1 MSAVIKKFIP
11 EKIAEKTIPKP
22 ITRPPVTE
30 HANESGSNMV
40 DVKSAS
46 TDPNAPNY
54 NPNLTVK
61 ATEGPSK
68 TEVEMSSGMDGVTEN
83 LNRKKKGRSKTIL
96 TSSQG
101 LSDEVNLVKPSLLG

>member
-1 MSAVIKKFIP
+1 MGALIKPF
-11 EKIAEKTIPKP
+11 IPKP
-22 ITRPPVTE
+22 KPVPTPVPE
-30 HANESGSNMV
+30 V
-40 DVKSAS
+40 KDVKSAS